1 MMNIVVWKEGLDT
14 VSVIF
19 PRRKHRPDCYS
30 KEGNEQYLI
39 SPGALDMGGLLILPR
54 QTDFERIN
62 EKLLLEVMQEIVLP
76 AETMQEVTEKI
87 RNKGE

>member
-1 MMNIVVWKEGLDT
+1 
-14 VSVIF
+14 
-19 PRRKHRPDCYS
+19 
-30 KEGNEQYLI
+30 
-39 SPGALDMGGLLILPR
+39 MGGLLILPR
-54 QTDFERIN
+54 QIDFERIN